1 MNLRLIQEILGSFG
15 VMRLHIIQ
23 NENRITVQIGQ
34 QIIFQVFF
42 EFLYRKKAL
51 YFLSQKK
58 NRFFKVLKTQKAG
71 LPLMKKSSFAVLFFS
86 KGVRF

>member
-51 YFLSQKK
+51 YFLSQKRIDFS
-58 NRFFKVLKTQKAG
+58 RF
-71 LPLMKKSSFAVLFFS
+71 
-86 KGVRF
+86 